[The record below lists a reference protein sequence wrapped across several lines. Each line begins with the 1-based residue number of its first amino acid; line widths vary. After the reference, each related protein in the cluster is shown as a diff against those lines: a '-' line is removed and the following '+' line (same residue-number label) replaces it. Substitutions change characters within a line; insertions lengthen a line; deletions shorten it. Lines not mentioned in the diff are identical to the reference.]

1 MLYFIIALNIL
12 LGIVITSAFYP
23 AVGIV
28 VLIFSGLMLTI
39 GCNTTIG
46 TFFIRTQMKNWGDKV
61 NEIVFS
67 ERRLLMSV
75 ACLTF
80 SLKVGA
86 AIAIFVETG
95 AVILLAFCILL
106 AFGYFFEGA
115 ASGMSIGLSYNIARL
130 AIKIFSLVSIGFDK
144 IAEWIAKAELHF
156 LNIEI

>member
-67 ERRLLMSV
+67 EKRLLMSV
-75 ACLTF
+75 ACLIF
-80 SLKVGA
+80 SLKVGS

-95 AVILLAFCILL
+95 AVVLLAFCILL

-115 ASGMSIGLSYNIARL
+115 VSGMSIGLSYNIARL
-130 AIKIFSLVSIGFDK
+130 TIKIFSVVSIGFDK

-156 LNIEI
+156 LNIDI

>member
-1 MLYFIIALNIL
+1 MLYFTILLNIL
-12 LGIVITSAFYP
+12 LGTVITSAFYP
-23 AVGIV
+23 VIGIV
-28 VLIFSGLMLTI
+28 VLVFSGLMLTI
-39 GCNTTIG
+39 GCNTTLG
-46 TFFIRTQMKNWGDKV
+46 AFFIRIQVKKWGDKV
-61 NEIVFS
+61 SEIVFS
-67 ERRLLMSV
+67 EKRLLMSV

-95 AVILLAFCILL
+95 AVVLFAFCILL

-130 AIKIFSLVSIGFDK
+130 VIKIFSLVSIGFDK